1 MESSFGNFELEAS
14 RQNMQKILRLF
25 DVPAEDNAE
34 EEKPHAR
41 PISCEW
47 LISNLVP

>member
-14 RQNMQKILRLF
+14 RHNMQKSLCLF
-25 DVPAEDNAE
+25 DSTENYAE

-41 PISCEW
+41 LISCEW
-47 LISNLVP
+47 LISNSVP